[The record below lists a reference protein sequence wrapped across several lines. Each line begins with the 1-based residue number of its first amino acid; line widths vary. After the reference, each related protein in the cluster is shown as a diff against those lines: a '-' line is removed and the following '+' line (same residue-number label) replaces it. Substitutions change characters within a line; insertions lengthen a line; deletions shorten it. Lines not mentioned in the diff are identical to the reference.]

1 LSDKKL
7 SGYAVLFG
15 LIGFSIII
23 YKLGWLVSLGIYLVL
38 WGNKIETRTNLN
50 NTIRRILLK

>member
-15 LIGFSIII
+15 LIGFSIIT
-23 YKLGWLVSLGIYLVL
+23 YKLGWLVSLGLFIVL
-38 WGNKIETRTNLN
+38 WGQNIEIRLNLN